1 MMIGCFGVKADGI
14 HEHQRGGPAI
24 VFIRAAQ
31 RAALVPPARQRFQL
45 FGDLGIG
52 VGGFLGHGGSPQ
64 SQRFAVNRRLPE
76 VLLHLELDRTQ
87 TGGADTREARAA
99 SVR

>member
-1 MMIGCFGVKADGI
+1 MPPALCVDRATDTEPPVHFEVGMMIGCFGVKADGI

-24 VFIRAAQ
+24 GFIRAAQ

-64 SQRFAVNRRLPE
+64 SNVSR
-76 VLLHLELDRTQ
+76 
-87 TGGADTREARAA
+87 
-99 SVR
+99 